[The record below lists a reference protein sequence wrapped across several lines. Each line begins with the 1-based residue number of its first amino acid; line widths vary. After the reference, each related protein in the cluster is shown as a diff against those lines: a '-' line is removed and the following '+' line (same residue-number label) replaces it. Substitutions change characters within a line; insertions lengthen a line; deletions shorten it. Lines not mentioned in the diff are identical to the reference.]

1 MTGDTLPHVRFFL
14 LLALVGAL
22 FPGGARGGQVIV
34 VETTIQAAVNAA
46 SPGDTILVPP
56 GRYSESVLVETSG
69 ITIRGSH
76 GAVLDAEGF
85 NNGIRVGTGSFSV
98 GPDGFPVCPPLT
110 LHDVTIDG
118 LTVVNAERN
127 GILLRGVD
135 GFRVSGGRYLDNE
148 DYGIFPI
155 CSRNGVIESNRVE
168 GTEDAGI
175 YVGDDEEIVVA
186 KNDVSRCT
194 IGIEIENSEDVV
206 VRDNRTI
213 GNTTGILVVVL
224 PGLPKPFTEDVRIE
238 RNVVVRNNFP
248 NPVPPD
254 SGEAEGLLPT
264 GTGILNIGG
273 DRVVIRDNV
282 VNQND
287 SLGVAILANP
297 FAGLDPRI
305 EPNPDGNEVRD
316 NVILQNGRSPD
327 PVRAQTPGADI
338 VYDGSGNRELFC
350 GESLSDPVP
359 RGDHGTLSLLVGS
372 DRRLKTRRAAAV
384 RPPLSSYR
392 ETGARRQHLGLNCHP
407 ERSEGSLPRP
417 GGDSSAPGLERRGI
431 RLFLRRKSCCASC
444 QWSSAASR
452 FWFC

>member
-1 MTGDTLPHVRFFL
+1 MTRDTLPNVRFFL

-22 FPGGARGGQVIV
+22 FPLAARGGQVIV

-46 SPGDTILVPP
+46 SPGDTIVVPP
-56 GRYSESVLVETSG
+56 GRYTESVLVETSG

-110 LHDVTIDG
+110 LHDFTIDG

-135 GFRVSGGRYLDNE
+135 GFRIAGGKYLDNE

-248 NPVPPD
+248 NPVPPE
-254 SGEAEGLLPT
+254 SGEPEGLLPT

-297 FAGLDPRI
+297 FAALDPRL

-316 NVILQNGRSPD
+316 NVILQNGLNPD
-327 PVRAQTPGADI
+327 PARAQTPGADV
-338 VYDGSGNRELFC
+338 VYDGSGTGNCFAGNRFQTQFPEGITALFPC
-350 GESLSDPVP
+350 S
-359 RGDHGTLSLLVGS
+359 
-372 DRRLKTRRAAAV
+372 
-384 RPPLSSYR
+384 
-392 ETGARRQHLGLNCHP
+392 
-407 ERSEGSLPRP
+407 
-417 GGDSSAPGLERRGI
+417 
-431 RLFLRRKSCCASC
+431 
-444 QWSSAASR
+444 
-452 FWFC
+452 